1 METRELSVPGAV
13 ELTPL
18 VLRDGRGAFL
28 EWFRADVFADLTGT
42 PLTLA
47 QANCSVSSAGT
58 LRGIHFAE
66 VPPGQGKYV
75 TCLSGAA
82 MDVVVDIRPGS
93 PCYGGW
99 DSVLL
104 DDRTH
109 RTVWLPEGLGH
120 GFMAL
125 TDDTVVAYLLTSP
138 YAPEREHSVNPLD
151 PALAIDWPTTGRD
164 GAPLTPVLSDR
175 DRAAPTLEEVR
186 RRGLLPGHDS
196 GRGLGPAGA
205 GPGR

>member
-1 METRELSVPGAV
+1 VVHG
-13 ELTPL
+13 
-18 VLRDGRGAFL
+18 DGRGAVF
-28 EWFRADVFADLTGT
+28 EWFRSDAFEKLSGG

-75 TCLSGAA
+75 TCLRGAA
-82 MDVVVDIRPGS
+82 LDVVVDLRTGS
-93 PCYGGW
+93 PCYGRW

-109 RTVWLPEGLGH
+109 RAVWLPEGLGH

-125 TDDTVVAYLLTSP
+125 TDDTVVAYLLTSRYDP
-138 YAPEREHSVNPLD
+138 DREHSINPLD
-151 PALAIDWPTTGRD
+151 PALGIDWPTTGLD
-164 GAPLTPVLSDR
+164 GRPLTPVLSDR
-175 DRAAPTLEEVR
+175 DAAAPTVEEVH
-186 RRGLLPGHDS
+186 RRGLLPDGSGRDVGSAGS
-196 GRGLGPAGA
+196 GRGG
-205 GPGR
+205 